1 MNIRKTWRALCAL
14 VLCVALLC
22 PALAVA
28 EEIEIDP
35 VGVTAEPAPEAGAD
49 AGEGVDVEFDD
60 GADVAIEDLSG
71 LDLDLGLALNAAP
84 LEVEEVVPAIEANED
99 TTGKT
104 PLAVSYSGPALTKT
118 YDCTNSIFKKNSEG
132 KDVYAITAPKAENF
146 QLAGIVEGHTD
157 VQIDVASIKANADG
171 SSREFSGS
179 DVGNS
184 YELKLTFGLKG
195 ADAGYYYCEP
205 VMIPAAITP
214 REVVVTPRAGLTKA
228 FGAKDPVYKE
238 NSWLSSD
245 ETSPL
250 HQDIGGLP
258 GYAVPLNTGDDG
270 KSKLTIT
277 NATYILQ
284 DAINHGTPF
293 FRNDGWLTREAGE
306 DVGSY
311 RILLGG
317 MDFGPNFTITLN
329 EEYFTITARDINSAT
344 AEPIDNRVYN
354 GKAQKPV
361 PALTF
366 NNLTLVPGADYTC
379 TYANNKK
386 IGVATVTVTG
396 QGNYTG
402 SRQLTFKIVP
412 KAPAISRLKATSGQV
427 TVSWK
432 KVAGVTGYQ
441 VVYSLKSNFASSVKK
456 LVKGASKSSLAVK
469 GLKAGKTY
477 YFRMRTYRTVN
488 GKTYWSDWSKT
499 KSVKAK

>member
-60 GADVAIEDLSG
+60 GAD
-71 LDLDLGLALNAAP
+71 
-84 LEVEEVVPAIEANED
+84 ANED

-132 KDVYAITAPKAENF
+132 KTVYAITAPKAENF

-157 VQIDVASIKANADG
+157 VQINVANIKTNADG

-184 YELKLTFGLKG
+184 YELKLTFGLTG
-195 ADAGYYYCEP
+195 ADADYYYCEP

-293 FRNDGWLTREAGE
+293 FRNDGWLTREPGE

-317 MDFGPNFTITLN
+317 LDFGPNFTITVA

-379 TYANNKK
+379 AYANNKK

-456 LVKGASKSSLAVK
+456 IAKGASKSSLVVK

-477 YFRMRTYRTVN
+477 YFRMRTYRTIN